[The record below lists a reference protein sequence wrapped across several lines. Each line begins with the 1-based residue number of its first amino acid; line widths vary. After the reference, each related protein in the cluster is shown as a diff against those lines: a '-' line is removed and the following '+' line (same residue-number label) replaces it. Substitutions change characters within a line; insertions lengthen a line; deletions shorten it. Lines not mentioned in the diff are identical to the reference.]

1 MLFDSFLPP
10 TSHPTHR
17 IPLTADSADCEGLK
31 VIGAG
36 LGRTGTASLKE
47 ALAILYGAPCYHMK
61 DVIPDSSRVSFWTE
75 AALGPKSD
83 EEFREHFRHFAAT
96 VDFPAC
102 IHWERLLQ
110 AYPEAKV
117 LLSVRDPDSWVRSVK
132 DTILKMYSSYSGS
145 PWGIWLLQTLVPSW
159 RVVWRMFQV
168 GCWSPLLKE
177 DLSDSNLRRAFVDWV
192 EDVKRRCPKDKLLVY
207 SVSEGWGPLC
217 DFLGLPVPETPFPQ
231 VNDTKSFQAIVN
243 GLNTAVYVGVSVS
256 LLALVTGVRLALR
269 NREGLLS
276 LFTTMRQK

>member
-1 MLFDSFLPP
+1 
-10 TSHPTHR
+10 
-17 IPLTADSADCEGLK
+17 
-31 VIGAG
+31 
-36 LGRTGTASLKE
+36 
-47 ALAILYGAPCYHMK
+47 
-61 DVIPDSSRVSFWTE
+61 
-75 AALGPKSD
+75 
-83 EEFREHFRHFAAT
+83 
-96 VDFPAC
+96 
-102 IHWERLLQ
+102 
-110 AYPEAKV
+110 
-117 LLSVRDPDSWVRSVK
+117 
-132 DTILKMYSSYSGS
+132 
-145 PWGIWLLQTLVPSW
+145 
-159 RVVWRMFQV
+159 MFQV

-231 VNDTKSFQAIVN
+231 VNDTKSFQAIIN
-243 GLNTAVYVGVSVS
+243 GLNTVVYVGVGVS

>member
-1 MLFDSFLPP
+1 MSAP
-10 TSHPTHR
+10 TTPSE
-17 IPLTADSADCEGLK
+17 IYSGGLK

-36 LGRTGTASLKE
+36 LGRTGTFSLRA

-61 DVIPDSSRVSFWTE
+61 DVIPDPSRVSFWTE

-132 DTILKMYSSYSGS
+132 DTILKMHSSYSGS
-145 PWGIWLLQTLVPSW
+145 PWGIWLLQTLSPFW
-159 RVVWRMFQV
+159 MGYYFYRMSKLS
-168 GCWSPLLKE
+168 CWDPLVKE
-177 DLSDSNLRRAFVDWV
+177 DFSDSNLRRAFVDWV
-192 EDVKRRCPKDKLLVY
+192 EDVKRRCPKDRLLVY

-231 VNDTKSFQAIVN
+231 VNDS
-243 GLNTAVYVGVSVS
+243 VGYQKVVAKISWHGY
-256 LLALVTGVRLALR
+256 LYTFMTTLVVAAGVGFALR
-269 NREGLLS
+269 FHRKLS
-276 LFTTMRQK
+276 A